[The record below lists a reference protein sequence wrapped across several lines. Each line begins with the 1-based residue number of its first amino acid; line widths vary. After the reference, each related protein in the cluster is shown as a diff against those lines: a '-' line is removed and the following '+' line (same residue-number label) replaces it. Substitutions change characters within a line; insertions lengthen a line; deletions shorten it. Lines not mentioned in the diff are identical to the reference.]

1 MAQEKHPDY
10 MEELERFNYTLDNV
24 HKTFESMVLEKERI
38 DKEVDRSKKGM
49 GSDSSQE
56 YIDLMVNSMFQDSI
70 KLKLRNLEAAKKKP
84 YFARIDF
91 KEALRE
97 KAEKI
102 YIGKMSLMR
111 EENQEL
117 IIVDWRAPV
126 SNLYYEGRLGECSY
140 ACPEGTIDGDLS
152 LKRQFSID
160 NGELRGIFDIDITT
174 NDDFLQSYLGAN
186 ADNRLKDI
194 VTTIQSEQN
203 QIIRAD
209 MWTPLIVQGAA
220 GSGKTT
226 IALHRIAY
234 LIYTYERTFEPENFM
249 IIAPTRFFLNYISD
263 VLPELGVDRVKQT
276 TFEDFAMEFI
286 GKKVK
291 IKDAYEKLVKF
302 VDHNSKEEEII
313 LNSSVKMESRF
324 KSSMLFKDVL
334 DRYITLIEKD
344 FIPKEDFKILSWV
357 LFKYEEINKLFI
369 EEYSDLPMVKRINEI
384 KKHLN
389 NRLKL
394 KKDGI
399 AASLQAECDR
409 RIKYL
414 KENMEETEERR
425 ELIVKAIDYKNDM
438 IKDLENISKRAVK
451 EYIAKISKLNP
462 IDYYKEFYFKN
473 EYFKNLS
480 YGIIEEDEINF
491 IKDYSSEVIKSGFFE
506 IEDLAAIM
514 YIKFNIYGVDEK
526 IPVKHIVVD
535 EAQDFS
541 VFQFYVLKNI
551 IKDSSFT
558 ILGDLCQG
566 IHSYRGTRDWDNVTE
581 SVFID
586 GRSKILKLEQSYR
599 TTIEIM
605 DAANKVISK
614 LNDDKLPLGRPVIRH
629 GEAVEIFEYKD
640 MKGVSEGIKERI
652 DLLVEEGFKSI
663 AVVCKT
669 MDECVKMQ
677 SFLKK
682 GSNVPRLITGKDK
695 EYTGGILIVPSYLAK
710 GLEFDAVIIGNGNN
724 DAYKYDELDI
734 KLLYVSMT
742 RPLHRLYIFYHG
754 ELSPLLEDIGCN

>member
-1 MAQEKHPDY
+1 MASHKHPDY
-10 MEELERFNYTLDNV
+10 PQELERLEYTLNYV
-24 HKTFESMVLEKERI
+24 NSTFDRMIMEKERI
-38 DKEVDRSKKGM
+38 DREVDRSKKGL

-56 YIDLMVNSMFQDSI
+56 YIDLMINSMFQDSI

-91 KEALRE
+91 KEYMKDDPE
-97 KAEKI
+97 KV

-111 EENQEL
+111 EEDQEL
-117 IIVDWRAPV
+117 VIVDWRAPV

-140 ACPEGTIDGDLS
+140 QCPEGEIKGDLS
-152 LKRQFSID
+152 LKRQFSIED
-160 NGELRGIFDIDITT
+160 GKLKDIFDIDITT
-174 NDDFLQSYLGAN
+174 NDEFLQSYLGAS

-194 VTTIQSEQN
+194 VTTIQTEQN

-291 IKDAYEKLVKF
+291 LKDTYDKLTNFVNHNVKEEDIKINNLVKR
-302 VDHNSKEEEII
+302 
-313 LNSSVKMESRF
+313 ESEF
-324 KSSMLFKDVL
+324 KSSMIFKDVL
-334 DRYITLIEKD
+334 DKYIKIIEMD

-369 EEYSDLPMVKRINEI
+369 EEYRDLPMTKRINEI

-399 AASLQAECDR
+399 VASLQTECDR
-409 RIKYL
+409 KIKHL
-414 KENMEETEERR
+414 KANMEEGEDRR
-425 ELIVKAIDYKNDM
+425 KLIIEAIDYKNDM
-438 IKDLENISKRAVK
+438 TTDLENISKKAVK
-451 EYIAKISKLNP
+451 EYISKISKLNP
-462 IDYYKEFYFKN
+462 IDYYKEFYLNKN
-473 EYFKNLS
+473 YFETLAEDFLS
-480 YGIIEEDEINF
+480 SSDIEFVGDYTNSI
-491 IKDYSSEVIKSGFFE
+491 IKDGYFE
-506 IEDLAAIM
+506 IEDLAALM
-514 YIKFNIYGVDEK
+514 YIKFNIYGIDEK
-526 IPVKHIVVD
+526 IPVKHIVID

-566 IHSYRGTRDWDNVTE
+566 IHSYRGTKDWENVTE
-581 SVFID
+581 RVFTD

-605 DAANKVISK
+605 DAANKVIGK
-614 LNDDKLPLGRPVIRH
+614 LGDEKLPFGRPVIRH
-629 GEAVEIFEYKD
+629 GEDVKIFKFEDLKEVA
-640 MKGVSEGIKERI
+640 KGIQEKIEELY
-652 DLLVEEGFKSI
+652 DEGFRSI
-663 AVVCKT
+663 AIVCKT
-669 MDECVKMQ
+669 MEECLKMQ

-682 GSNVPRLITGKDK
+682 GKHTPQLITGKEK
-695 EYTGGILIVPSYLAK
+695 EYKGGILIVPSYLAK
-710 GLEFDAVIIGNGNN
+710 GLEFDAVIIGNGNSE
-724 DAYKYDELDI
+724 AYTEDELDI

-754 ELSPLLEDIGCN
+754 EISSLLSDI